1 MSFGE
6 TKVYFDGSHYIGIPH
21 TTRCVKKKPQPFEEL
36 ITVNEENEEGSV
48 EEVVTCDYNV
58 FDMYNS
64 QCCKPKF
71 YDGHLDEDFDIQLSE
86 PVEESLEGYIKY
98 LEEVDDELPEN
109 YYQRRK
115 TA

>member
-1 MSFGE
+1 
-6 TKVYFDGSHYIGIPH
+6 
-21 TTRCVKKKPQPFEEL
+21 
-36 ITVNEENEEGSV
+36 
-48 EEVVTCDYNV
+48 
-58 FDMYNS
+58 MYNS

-86 PVEESLEGYIKY
+86 PVEESIEGYIKY

-115 TA
+115 TT